1 MVLGIVFAKII
12 ILRLIIL
19 LIYDTALDELN
30 SECVDNLIDCSNPL
44 TLG

>member
-30 SECVDNLIDCSNPL
+30 SECVHNLIDCSNPL